1 MKEKIIMIGG
11 KGTAVVIAEQLI
23 HAIEKCN
30 YDAEFLGFA
39 FWDPSMTEVLGR
51 PILFQDYEEMK
62 KKYLKY
68 DDVKFIFQ
76 LYRPDAIAERCGWR
90 NRIDLPLEKYTNFIH
105 PFAYMAGSAKMG
117 YGNVVLANGVIN
129 SNAVIGNFN
138 TFNSGTLI
146 GHDTT
151 VGDSNFFAA
160 QVCVGSGL
168 HIGDRNFVGLNSC
181 LRNELTIG
189 NDCIVGMASNVT
201 KNLHDGAIAFGN
213 PAKEKEQLNH
223 VVR

>member
-1 MKEKIIMIGG
+1 MKEKIIIIGG

-76 LYRPDAIAERCGWR
+76 LYRSDVIEERCGWR
-90 NRIDLPLEKYTNFIH
+90 DRINIPLEKYCNFIH
-105 PFAYMAGSAKMG
+105 PFAYVAGSVKMG
-117 YGNVVLANGVIN
+117 YGNVVLANTVIN
-129 SNAVIGNFN
+129 SGATIGNFN
-138 TFNSGTLI
+138 TFNSGDLF

-151 VGDSNFFAA
+151 IGDSNFFAA
-160 QVCVGSGL
+160 HACLGSNV
-168 HIGDRNFVGLNSC
+168 HIGNMNFFGISC
-181 LRNELTIG
+181 CVKNKTTMGDKNIIG
-189 NDCIVGMASNVT
+189 QCANVVKDIDSNLVM
-201 KNLHDGAIAFGN
+201 IGN
-213 PAKEKEQLNH
+213 PAKPLEKKNK
-223 VVR
+223 